1 MHFIKNKVIKL
12 GQNQYQKSIKNKIWF
27 MTFLIL
33 INSIL
38 MIKSL
43 MSFPKTKDNF
53 YQNKCIQKDKT

>member
-1 MHFIKNKVIKL
+1 MHFIKNKEIKL

-38 MIKSL
+38 MMKIL

-53 YQNKCIQKDKT
+53 YQNK

>member
-38 MIKSL
+38 MMKSL
-43 MSFPKTKDNF
+43 MSFPKTKDIF